1 MESNSRKIIG
11 GAVIAIALLA
21 VVGSGV
27 AFAQGSGSSL
37 VSDVDHD
44 GSIPENN
51 VTLSEQEA
59 IDIATAEANGTVDE
73 VELENEDGVPVYEI
87 KLVTTSGSETEVAV
101 HADDG
106 IVLETESEDE
116 GMDEDSISES
126 NVTLSEQEA
135 IDIATAE
142 ANGTV
147 DEVELET
154 EDGAP
159 VYEVELVTANGSE
172 TEVAVH
178 ADDGTVL
185 ETESEADEDERE
197 DEEMDDEDEREDEEM
212 DDEDEREDEE
222 MDDE

>member
-1 MESNSRKIIG
+1 MESNSRSVI
-11 GAVIAIALLA
+11 GAVVVALALLA

-37 VSDVDHD
+37 VSDVDD
-44 GSIPENN
+44 DDSIPESN

-59 IDIATAEANGTVDE
+59 IDIATAEANGTVNE
-73 VELENEDGVPVYEI
+73 IELENEDGVSVYEI

-106 IVLETESEDE
+106 TVLETESEDE
-116 GMDEDSISES
+116 EMDEDSTSES
-126 NVTLSEQEA
+126 NVSLTEQEA

-147 DEVELET
+147 DEVGLET

-159 VYEVELVTANGSE
+159 VYEVELVTPNGSE
-172 TEVAVH
+172 TELAVH

-185 ETESEADEDERE
+185 ETETADNKNEREDEEMDDGEDERE
-197 DEEMDDEDEREDEEM
+197 DEEMDDEDEY
-212 DDEDEREDEE
+212 DDSDSE
-222 MDDE
+222 